1 MSEGNNAVKEVKSF
15 LEKNKPDLVITD
27 VPKEA
32 LKMFKDFA
40 NSDEFACE
48 GNNGGHYGFALKFLL
63 DFYFGRIPNGIQELE
78 EEVSLLH
85 EKVAEAE
92 NRTEEKPSIRLVNGD
107 ELKIGG

>member
-1 MSEGNNAVKEVKSF
+1 MSEGTKAVKEVKSF

-48 GNNGGHYGFALKFLL
+48 GNKGGHYGFALKFLL
-63 DFYFGRIPNGIQELE
+63 DSYFGRIPNGVQELQ
-78 EEVSLLH
+78 EEVSLLQDRI
-85 EKVAEAE
+85 AEVDNQKEETNVIKLCNGAE
-92 NRTEEKPSIRLVNGD
+92 M
-107 ELKIGG
+107 KIGG